1 MSSLAWVKFLSTV
14 KCYLIERSGLVYTGF
29 RDLDFAHKYLTVCL
43 KCVCGGGL
51 LGKRTLLNFLFVFFF
66 FWYYKE
72 EAFIFFWS
80 VVFIWT

>member
-1 MSSLAWVKFLSTV
+1 MFEV
-14 KCYLIERSGLVYTGF
+14 
-29 RDLDFAHKYLTVCL
+29 
-43 KCVCGGGL
+43 CVCGGL
-51 LGKRTLLNFLFVFFF
+51 IGKKNVTEFFIWFFFF

>member
-43 KCVCGGGL
+43 KCVCVGGL
-51 LGKRTLLNFLFVFFF
+51 LGKRTLLNFLFGFFF
-66 FWYYKE
+66 FFGITKKRLLS
-72 EAFIFFWS
+72 FS
-80 VVFIWT
+80 GV